1 MSKMAKMKLRIEK
14 NIEKKKIINKNIDL
28 NIIKTN

>member
-14 NIEKKKIINKNIDL
+14 NIEKKKINKYIDL